1 MKVEGEAKAEEESR
15 IDAEQGGNSVL
26 ICLNWCNS
34 VLIVLCYKNL
44 KNFVFILI
52 KKCDIHLTTHSSTN
66 RILEW
71 KKYIQNTLWFS
82 DQSWSVFLIFPN
94 LSIFPPRSQ
103 QNRMEI
109 FPDWIW
115 LFGKSYKSRGLLC
128 CRQEIPNGFWEGAGG
143 TSSNLELLKLLPIMQ
158 LFYVCFFYCFNFGC
172 VHCLQCWCFVNVL
185 CLCQTGGKHVCVL
198 CLCQTLPELRL
209 SP

>member
-1 MKVEGEAKAEEESR
+1 MMNWKWLNTIYIWFHEGGRRSKGR
-15 IDAEQGGNSVL
+15 RGKQ
-26 ICLNWCNS
+26 NWCRTRRQFCPDLFELRQFCPDCF
-34 VLIVLCYKNL
+34 VIQDF
-44 KNFVFILI
+44 KNFVFILM

-128 CRQEIPNGFWEGAGG
+128 CRQEIPNGFWEGRGERAQIW
-143 TSSNLELLKLLPIMQ
+143 NCWNFYQ
-158 LFYVCFFYCFNFGC
+158 LCNFYVCFF
-172 VHCLQCWCFVNVL
+172 LL
-185 CLCQTGGKHVCVL
+185 L
-198 CLCQTLPELRL
+198 
-209 SP
+209 

>member
-1 MKVEGEAKAEEESR
+1 MQFCPDCFV
-15 IDAEQGGNSVL
+15 IQDF
-26 ICLNWCNS
+26 
-34 VLIVLCYKNL
+34 

-143 TSSNLELLKLLPIMQ
+143 AQIWNCWNFYQ
-158 LFYVCFFYCFNFGC
+158 LCNFCVCFFYCFNFGC
-172 VHCLQCWCFVNVL
+172 VHCLQFWCFVNVL